1 MSINNGFSIG
11 GYQRRTPDE
20 NRRLLRN
27 FHIQGNTVLVRFRYA
42 TVTTDRQGVRHIS
55 GRTATVLLNPIKE
68 IRNTHKRME
77 WAREEIKQIMQNE
90 FNRIGVNWSGNTDE
104 EQILFV
110 DEKGE
115 YDITVDE
122 VKTIMGD
129 AEILQHLGQFDEDGL
144 SASSARMYGY
154 MEDHEPQHRAFRYM
168 IEGCD
173 MKTLQHIVPDEWSKQ
188 RHDDECDQMC
198 AYNMLS
204 DNNQQKGS
212 IKLFRPENVNKWMNE
227 NGRAVGGLHD
237 GLSSDDIQA
246 HAKHFRYGHCA
257 MDLARSVLN
266 LYIPTNRNP
275 HHKTAC
281 YVVVGDHCQPIVD
294 SNVIKSIMNNAS
306 NRVGR
311 RNITGYTSGSMPI
324 LGSSTTITSKV
335 NPETQG
341 LQQTKQR
348 GKRRRSLDRV
358 FKPAFDK
365 SQERLAADQWKQDDN
380 NNDSIQHDV
389 SLDDWEEEF
398 DEEGGIL
405 GSSNNN
411 ASIPNNMSKQK
422 IKLPLVSES
431 DRFHFFTKE
440 TDLKMVEERCK
451 PTYREG
457 DDPTLIHYY
466 ICTDDNDVE
475 FLYNYLLRVLKID
488 PLKYARSFNGQCRSI
503 RMQNTWWYANQDI
516 HTLMQLHGVLHPQEP
531 FRMSGMATYAFRMLH
546 RELFK
551 ITRKAGAIWE
561 CMSHYPPNLQRLLD
575 SNHPYNRPKII
586 QCTYNPPYSN
596 PQDSPDKVTVNTLI
610 PMSQRHRV
618 DLIRSY
624 ASTILNLK
632 DDEYPIHDPTNLV
645 VPFNDALHAE
655 IPIGHYLVDIPSLET
670 VKKNNKENNTQ
681 YPNTEDEWKRL
692 PCLPL
697 GLPKMMS
704 HRMLRALLDRQ
715 MLTKKDIRL
724 VCCTDTIRQKKYGL
738 ALVQGL
744 KNVLETIYKSADLQ
758 TISPKHLI
766 NHLIGLCNG
775 TSLPHSGMRYAFHD
789 FHHLVTLMMTS
800 VAEDQ
805 ISRIKISHTHG
816 HDPLWH
822 KSYDYYEINS
832 SGLSHRSFH
841 LQPVFNMVLEDQAI
855 RIFDIARTIPLSN
868 LIQINVDAIE
878 YRVEEKQAY
887 RKWVSDIV
895 KDTVTKEDYADLTP
909 SQLYDDGYMGRFK
922 TEDPK
927 DENKAMMY
935 YYRFNIPNA
944 QATLNRYFNGT
955 LDNQGGGVHN
965 NKSSINDTENQEYIP
980 SWKDALQISE
990 STTDGQTD
998 LFMNNHLTQMFL
1010 SDENNKTGLIV
1021 TGPAGTGKTHWIRLL
1036 QKYAVNLG
1044 HIVIKTAYTHAACV
1058 QMGYDA
1064 VTLNSLFGLDEK
1076 TDLRCTMSMS
1086 RRFQAQLRALD
1097 VDLLIVDEISMIPF
1111 DILEVLLLF
1120 HRVSPK
1126 TRICL
1131 FGDFHQLA
1139 PVEPHWDRPDEYN
1152 YFDMTD
1158 IFPYLV
1164 YDRVRNQPGQW
1175 IKLTECMRTTDPLL
1189 VKICKDPLSAPKIV
1203 PADFPMP
1210 SGGIPI
1216 WRFIAWRNS
1225 TRKAANFY
1233 CMHRYLQMHP
1243 DRHRHRF
1250 MLIDLYAANKY
1261 ADYTRRPVNPANA
1274 AAAAADNKDNKQTM
1288 DHFRKMYSTGYRP
1301 RHWIYLQN
1309 FTYAEGMDV
1318 VCRNTLKQWK
1328 EDTNDGKRPQ
1338 CVNNRRGVIV
1348 SLDTIKQNITI
1359 RWWDVIRRR
1368 EEEEMMNNNNI
1379 AEEEEWEDDTV
1390 LSFHDFA
1397 FNFVPGFCITAHMA
1411 QGETIREHYGV
1422 LEWADIA
1429 TMPKMAYV
1437 AVTRGSTS
1445 QFLHIVPSYSF
1456 TDPWNTSDTS
1466 SIEDNVLRKLYAN
1479 YRWDKNQTYEL
1490 DVPSVMSIINTQK
1503 DTEGGGIH
1511 NICTKCRIPLVMARY
1526 TYKAKNQFMLTTN
1539 ATKSIGL
1546 SRASLSPDDCI
1557 LVCDSCYAADIYAYK
1572 QNSYPSSSSI
1582 LTVLSSVVVDNM

>member
-1 MSINNGFSIG
+1 MSIQNGFSIG
-11 GYQRRTPDE
+11 GYQRRTPEE

-42 TVTTDRQGVRHIS
+42 TVQTDTAGIQRTS
-55 GRTATVLLNPIKE
+55 GRTGTVLLNPNE
-68 IRNTHKRME
+68 VFRNTFRRME
-77 WAREEIKQIMQNE
+77 WARAEIKDIMQNE
-90 FNRIGVNWSGNTDE
+90 FNRIGVNWSGGTEDE
-104 EQILFV
+104 HILFV
-110 DEKGE
+110 DEHGE

-122 VKTIMGD
+122 VKAVMGD
-129 AEILQHLGQFDEDGL
+129 AEILQHLGQDDEDGTMDHHN
-144 SASSARMYGY
+144 ASSTRMYGY
-154 MEDHEPQHRAFRYM
+154 WEEHEPQHRAFRYM

-173 MKTLQHIVPDEWSKQ
+173 MQTLQHIVPEEWNKQ
-188 RHDDECDQMC
+188 HHDECDRMC
-198 AYNMLS
+198 AYRMLS
-204 DNNQQKGS
+204 DMNDQKGS
-212 IKLFRPENVNKWMNE
+212 LKIFRPENVNKWMNE
-227 NGRAVGGLHD
+227 NGRAVGGLQD

-246 HAKHFRYGHCA
+246 HAIQFRYGHCA

-266 LYIPTNRNP
+266 LYIPTNRHS

-294 SNVIKSIMNNAS
+294 TNVVRSIMQNAS
-306 NRVGR
+306 ARMGR
-311 RNITGYTSGSMPI
+311 RQHTGYGHVPL
-324 LGSSTTITSKV
+324 LGGATADTVQSKGV
-335 NPETQG
+335 
-341 LQQTKQR
+341 LQTKQR

-365 SQERLAADQWKQDDN
+365 SEERVASDQWKDDI
-380 NNDSIQHDV
+380 NNDTIHDV
-389 SLDDWEEEF
+389 TLDDWEEEF
-398 DEEGGIL
+398 EEDGGAMGGA
-405 GSSNNN
+405 GSANSNTGVN
-411 ASIPNNMSKQK
+411 IPNYTMKKK
-422 IKLPLVSES
+422 IKLPLVSEVH
-431 DRFHFFTKE
+431 RFHLFTKE
-440 TDLKMVEERCK
+440 HDLKIVEERCK

-488 PLKYARSFNGQCRSI
+488 PLRYARSFNGHCRSI
-503 RMQNTWWYANQDI
+503 RMQNTWWYANKDI

-531 FRMSGMATYAFRMLH
+531 FRVSGMATYAFRMLH

-551 ITRKAGAIWE
+551 ITRKAGALWE

-575 SNHPYNRPKII
+575 SNHPYHRPKII
-586 QCTYNPPYSN
+586 QSTYNPPYSN
-596 PQDSPDKVTVNTLI
+596 PKDSPDKVTVHTLI
-610 PMSQRHRV
+610 PMSQRRRV

-645 VPFNDALHAE
+645 VPYNEELHAD
-655 IPIGHYLVDIPSLET
+655 IPIGHYLVDIPSIET
-670 VKKNNKENNTQ
+670 VKKN
-681 YPNTEDEWKRL
+681 PNHPNAEDEWKRL

-697 GLPKMMS
+697 GLPRMMS

-715 MLTKKDIRL
+715 LLTKKDIRL
-724 VCCTDTIRQKKYGL
+724 VCLTDKMRQKKYGL
-738 ALVQGL
+738 ALVEGL
-744 KNVLETIYKSADLQ
+744 KNVLEIVYKSPELQ
-758 TISPKHLI
+758 TIASSKHLI

-775 TSLPHSGMRYAFHD
+775 TSMPHSGMRYVFHD
-789 FHHLVTLMMTS
+789 LHHLYTLLVTT

-805 ISRIKISHTHG
+805 LRRIKVSHVVG
-816 HDPLWH
+816 HDPLWQ
-822 KSYDYYEINS
+822 KSFDYYEIDS

-841 LQPVFNMVLEDQAI
+841 FQPVFNMVLEDQAI
-855 RIFDIARTIPLSN
+855 RIFDIARTIPIN
-868 LIQINVDAIE
+868 HLIQINVDAIE
-878 YRVEEKQAY
+878 YKVDDKQDYA
-887 RKWVSDIV
+887 KWVLDIE
-895 KDTVTKEDYADLTP
+895 KETVTKEEYADLSP
-909 SQLYDDGYMGRFK
+909 SQMYDDGYMGRFK

-927 DENKAMMY
+927 DENRAMMY
-935 YYRFNIPNA
+935 HYQFNIPNA

-955 LDNQGGGVHN
+955 LDIIQSHRNHVT
-965 NKSSINDTENQEYIP
+965 DTENQDYIP
-980 SWKDALQISE
+980 SWKAELQTSE
-990 STTDGQTD
+990 PTVEGQTD
-998 LFMNNHLTQMFL
+998 EFMNNHLTQMFL
-1010 SDENNKTGLIV
+1010 SDENNKSGLIV

-1044 HIVIKTAYTHAACV
+1044 HNVIKTAYTHAACV

-1097 VDLLIVDEISMIPF
+1097 VDLLIIDEISMIPF
-1111 DILEVLLLF
+1111 DILEVLMLF

-1164 YDRVRNQPGQW
+1164 YDRVRNTSGQW

-1203 PADFPMP
+1203 PTDFPMP
-1210 SGGIPI
+1210 SAGIPI
-1216 WRFIAWRNS
+1216 WRFITWRNS

-1233 CMHRYLQMHP
+1233 CMHRYLQMYP

-1250 MLIDLYAANKY
+1250 LLCDLYAANKY
-1261 ADYTRRPVNPANA
+1261 ADYKRRPINPAVA
-1274 AAAAADNKDNKQTM
+1274 EKEDTPKHTM
-1288 DHFRKMYSTGYRP
+1288 EYFRKLYGTGYRP

-1309 FTYAEGMDV
+1309 FTYAVGMDV
-1318 VCRNTLKQWK
+1318 VCRNTLKQWN
-1328 EDTNDGKRPQ
+1328 EDQNDGKRPQ

-1348 SLDTIKQNITI
+1348 TLDTVKSNITI

-1368 EEEEMMNNNNI
+1368 EELGLLDNNYNITTEEEM
-1379 AEEEEWEDDTV
+1379 EDDVV
-1390 LSFHDFA
+1390 LTFHDFA

-1422 LEWADIA
+1422 LEWQDIA

-1445 QFLHIVPSYSF
+1445 QFLHIVPNYS
-1456 TDPWNTSDTS
+1456 DPWNHSDTNVVS
-1466 SIEDNVLRKLYAN
+1466 DNVLRKLYHN

-1490 DVPSVMSIINTQK
+1490 DVPGVMDIIQK
-1503 DTEGGGIH
+1503 QQEAEGGI
-1511 NICTKCRIPLVMARY
+1511 NVCTQCRIPLVMAKY
-1526 TYKAKNQFMLTTN
+1526 PYKAKNQFMLTT
-1539 ATKSIGL
+1539 TVPKSSML
-1546 SRASLSPDDCI
+1546 SRSSLSPDDCT
-1557 LVCDSCYAADIYAYK
+1557 LVCDTCYAAAIYSFK
-1572 QNSYPSSSSI
+1572 KNSVGPAP
-1582 LTVLSSVVVDNM
+1582 N